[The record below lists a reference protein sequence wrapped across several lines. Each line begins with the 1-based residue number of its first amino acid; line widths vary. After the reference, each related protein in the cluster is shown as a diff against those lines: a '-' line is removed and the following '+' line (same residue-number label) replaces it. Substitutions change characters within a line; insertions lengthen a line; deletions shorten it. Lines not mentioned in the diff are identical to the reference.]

1 MSQASDSPTAPSLKT
16 RELTGQAELNY
27 IDQLERIIRAA
38 RLNLHYPASRALRSH
53 IGVLHPDVH
62 RGLYPGVQVNLG
74 SGLPSY
80 REWTR
85 AQTDVQIAP
94 EQLQKL
100 GARSELERQAR
111 ASDAPIY
118 QKLLAKFDYY
128 SDLQGRELAPLGDM
142 TVALRK
148 IDAPTRTAYFHI
160 VLDKLEASGLF
171 VRYSID
177 LAQTDSA
184 WSRPLVRLDA
194 EDAAHTE
201 QLKSLV
207 YKCTA
212 LGSESTF
219 IKLAALGG
227 VRVERVAR
235 GSVGPIIWQAKDA
248 PEALRPL
255 MLAGGAGAFIAQFG
269 LDMLA
274 NDIAEDRQNDPLA
287 TRAQRADQ
295 RLSPKLGAALR
306 SARQKYGV
314 RVFSDRKFVVP
325 RSMVAAVREFCA
337 AHGTQNLIY
346 SI

>member
-1 MSQASDSPTAPSLKT
+1 MNPPAETSNSIRIQT
-16 RELTGQAELNY
+16 RELSGQAEVDY
-27 IDQLERIIRAA
+27 ISQLERIIRSA

-53 IGVLHPDVH
+53 IGVLHPKVH
-62 RGLYPGVQVNLG
+62 RGLYPGVQVNIG
-74 SGLPSY
+74 SGLPTY

-85 AQTDVQIAP
+85 AQTDVQIAQ

-100 GARSELERQAR
+100 GARSELARQAR
-111 ASDAPIY
+111 ASDAAIY
-118 QKLLAKFDYY
+118 QKLLTKFDYY
-128 SDLQGRELAPLGDM
+128 CEIAERELAPLGDM

-148 IDAPTRTAYFHI
+148 IDAQTRTAYFHI

-171 VRYSID
+171 VRYCID

-184 WSRPLVRLDA
+184 WNRQVVRLDA
-194 EDAAHTE
+194 ENAAHTE

-227 VRVERVAR
+227 VRVERVVR
-235 GSVGPIIWQAKDA
+235 GSVGPIIWGAADA
-248 PEALRPL
+248 PEELRPL
-255 MLAGGAGAFIAQFG
+255 MQAGGSGAFIAQFG

-274 NDIAEDRQNDPLA
+274 ADIAEDRQNDPLGA
-287 TRAQRADQ
+287 RELQADA
-295 RLSPKLGAALR
+295 RLSPKVRAALL
-306 SARQKYGV
+306 STRQKYGV
-314 RVFSDRKFVVP
+314 HVFGDRKFVVP
-325 RSMVAAVREFCA
+325 RGMTLAMRDFCA
-337 AHGTQNLIY
+337 ARGTQNLIY